1 MKRLKFLNRSNEKS
15 RIQKALASES
25 GMFCCIYGR
34 RRLGKSRLLQETI
47 SNKRTV
53 YFVGDEQEAS
63 LQREAMARA
72 ISHILPNFN
81 KVQYPSWSVLLER
94 WWSDAPAGSVLIID
108 EFPYLVKTSPELPSL
123 IQRLLD
129 QYQTKA
135 LHLIVCGSSQRMMHG
150 LVLDG
155 SAPLYGRAQEIIK
168 IAPLKA
174 GWIGDALSLNRP
186 MDMLEAYSVFGGIP
200 WYWELA
206 GSYDSFWESI
216 NAMILDP
223 MGILHNEPHRLLLDN
238 MRDTVQASSVLTL
251 VGQGCNRLSEIAA
264 RLGKPVTSLTRV
276 MSRLLDLELLS
287 KETPFLT
294 AVRSS
299 KKTLYWLNDPF
310 LAFWFRY
317 VEPNRSRLE
326 AGLMSKVQS
335 DIKKY
340 YSHHKAWIW
349 EKMVRDS
356 IPHLS
361 IADNEWM
368 LAQRWWG
375 AGKDRKPMELDVLSE
390 SVDGKSLLVC
400 EVKLTANEK
409 DIGRIRHELMLK
421 VEQLPFVDKF
431 ENVIQHIFIVD
442 PCIDKNHRNDI
453 TTGNQVFS
461 VLK

>member
-15 RIQKALASES
+15 RIQKALASEL
-25 GMFCCIYGR
+25 GIFCCIYGR
-34 RRLGKSRLLQETI
+34 RRLGKSRLLQETS

-53 YFVGDEQEAS
+53 YYVGDEQEAP

-72 ISHILPNFN
+72 ISRILPDFN

-94 WWSDAPAGSVLIID
+94 WWSDASAGSVLIID

-129 QYQTKA
+129 QYKTKA

-155 SAPLYGRAQEIIK
+155 AAPLYGRAQEIIK
-168 IAPLKA
+168 ITPLKA

-186 MDMLEAYSVFGGIP
+186 MDMIEAYSAFGGIP

-276 MSRLLDLELLS
+276 MARLLDLDLLS
-287 KETPFLT
+287 RETPFLT
-294 AVRSS
+294 SVRSS
-299 KKTLYWLNDPF
+299 KKTLYWLHDPF

-326 AGLMSKVQS
+326 AGLISKVQA
-335 DIKKY
+335 DIRKS
-340 YSHHKAWIW
+340 YSHHKAWVW

-421 VEQLPFVDKF
+421 VEQLPFIDKF

-453 TTGNQVFS
+453 TTGNQVLS